1 VVRLIGWSFSA
12 PTFIP
17 LMSHTQPRA
26 KTVLQLTGMH
36 CTKYGG
42 MEQFLAE
49 IVRTCSDRGFS
60 SLLQYESMPKSD
72 GYLNVLEGL
81 GARVIVRETAPR
93 RVKNIMATV
102 ELLRSS
108 RAHVVHT
115 HFSDSHVIALAG
127 TFGRLA
133 GARRVVSMAHN
144 DAGSAGPV
152 LARHA
157 YNRCDH
163 VLAVSDAVHHDLVVG
178 GVKQELVKTHYM
190 GLIGERVQSSAKRQ
204 AVRAEFGIPAGAVVI
219 GNIAFDAFFKGVDVL
234 LAAMQ
239 EVMKHRRDV
248 YLLQVGVDPAVSPL
262 QSAAVDLGIGDSLR
276 WAGIRDSGW
285 QMLNAA
291 DFYVQSSRFG
301 EGLPLA
307 IMEAMALRLPVIA
320 TMVAGNQ
327 EAVVD
332 RRTGML
338 VPPGDPALLAR
349 AILDLAGRR
358 SEWQGLGEAG
368 YARFRELFDGHR
380 SVARLTDAFYSI

>member
-1 VVRLIGWSFSA
+1 
-12 PTFIP
+12 
-17 LMSHTQPRA
+17 MSHTQQRA

-49 IVRTCSDRGFS
+49 IVRTCRDRGFS

-72 GYLNVLEGL
+72 EYLNVLEGL
-81 GARVIVRETAPR
+81 GARVIVREAAPR

-115 HFSDSHVIALAG
+115 HFSDTHVIAMAG
-127 TFGRLA
+127 TVGRLA
-133 GARRVVSMAHN
+133 GARRVVSTVHYDYGHTA
-144 DAGSAGPV
+144 PV
-152 LARHA
+152 SARHA
-157 YNRCDH
+157 YNRFDH
-163 VLAVSDAVHHDLVVG
+163 VLAVSEAVHHDLIAG

-190 GLIGERVQSSAKRQ
+190 GLIGERVQSPAKRQ
-204 AVRAEFGIPAGAVVI
+204 AVRAELGIPADAVVI
-219 GNIAFDAFFKGVDVL
+219 GNIAFDAPFKGVDVL

-239 EVMKHRRDV
+239 EVVKHRRDV

-262 QSAAVDLGIGDSLR
+262 QSAAVDLGVDDSLR

-285 QMLNAA
+285 KMLNAA

-307 IMEAMALRLPVIA
+307 VMEAMALRLPVVA
-320 TMVAGNQ
+320 TMVSGNQ

-332 RRTGML
+332 GRTGML
-338 VPPGDPALLAR
+338 VPPGDPAVLAG

-368 YARFRELFDGHR
+368 HARFRELFDGHR
-380 SVARLTDAFYSI
+380 SVARLVDAFYSI

>member
-1 VVRLIGWSFSA
+1 M
-12 PTFIP
+12 P
-17 LMSHTQPRA
+17 LMSHTQPHA

-36 CTKYGG
+36 CNKYGG

-49 IVRTCSDRGFS
+49 IVRTCRERGFR

-72 GYLNVLEGL
+72 EYLNVLEGL

-93 RVKNIMATV
+93 RFKNIMATV

-108 RAHVVHT
+108 RARVVHM
-115 HFSDSHVIALAG
+115 HFSESHVIAMAG

-133 GARRVVSMAHN
+133 GARRVVSMVHY
-144 DAGSAGPV
+144 DVGHTGPV

-163 VLAVSDAVHHDLVVG
+163 VLAVSEAVHHDLVAG

-190 GLIGERVQSSAKRQ
+190 GLIGERVRSPAERQ
-204 AVRAEFGIPAGAVVI
+204 AVRAELGIPARAVVI
-219 GNIAFDAFFKGVDVL
+219 GNIAFDAPFKGVDVL
-234 LAAMQ
+234 LAAIQ
-239 EVMKHRRDV
+239 EVIKHRRDV

-262 QSAAVDLGIGDSLR
+262 QSAAVDLRIGDYVR

-285 QMLNAA
+285 QMLNGA

-307 IMEAMALRLPVIA
+307 IMEAMALQLPVIA
-320 TMVAGNQ
+320 TRVAGNQ

-332 RRTGML
+332 RRTGIL
-338 VPPGDPALLAR
+338 VTPGDPALLAG
-349 AILDLAGRR
+349 AILDLARRR
-358 SEWQGLGEAG
+358 SEWQRLGEAG
-368 YARFRELFDGHR
+368 QARFRELFDGHR
-380 SVARLTDAFYSI
+380 SVARLADAFYSI

>member
-1 VVRLIGWSFSA
+1 
-12 PTFIP
+12 
-17 LMSHTQPRA
+17 MSRTQPRA

-60 SLLQYESMPKSD
+60 SLLQYESMPRSD
-72 GYLNVLEGL
+72 EYLNVLDEL

-93 RVKNIMATV
+93 RVKNIMATA
-102 ELLRSS
+102 ELLRSTH
-108 RAHVVHT
+108 AQVVQT
-115 HFSDSHVIALAG
+115 HFSDGLVIAMAG
-127 TFGRLA
+127 TIGRLA
-133 GARRVVSMAHN
+133 GARRVVSMVHY
-144 DAGSAGPV
+144 DAGNTAPV
-152 LARHA
+152 SARHA

-163 VLAVSDAVHHDLVVG
+163 VLAVSKAVHHDLVVG

-190 GLIGERVQSSAKRQ
+190 GLIGERARSPAERQ
-204 AVRAEFGIPAGAVVI
+204 AVRAELGIPAHAVVI
-219 GNIAFDAFFKGVDVL
+219 GNIAVDAPFKAVDVL

-239 EVMKHRRDV
+239 EVIKHRRDV

-262 QSAAVDLGIGDSLR
+262 QSEAVHLGISDSLR

-307 IMEAMALRLPVIA
+307 IMEAMALRLPVVA

-332 RRTGML
+332 RLTGIL
-338 VPPGDPALLAR
+338 VPPGDPAVLAR
-349 AILDLAGRR
+349 AILDLAGRP
-358 SEWQGLGEAG
+358 SDWQGLGEAG
-368 YARFRELFDGHR
+368 HARFRELFDGHR
-380 SVARLTDAFYSI
+380 SVARLADAFYSI